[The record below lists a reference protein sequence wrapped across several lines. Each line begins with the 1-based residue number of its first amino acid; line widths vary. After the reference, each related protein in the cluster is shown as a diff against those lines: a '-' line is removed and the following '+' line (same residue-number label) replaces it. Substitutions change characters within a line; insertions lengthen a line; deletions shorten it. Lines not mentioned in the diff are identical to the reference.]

1 MNHLLLKISGDF
13 CEIYHI
19 YSNSFYNILSAYR
32 YLFDAVKLN
41 IKFHHVSDKPII
53 HFSTSAQ
60 QPELSKG
67 KISLVNI
74 CGFFT
79 VHISD

>member
-1 MNHLLLKISGDF
+1 MKSITSISTHFKTFLG
-13 CEIYHI
+13 
-19 YSNSFYNILSAYR
+19 AYR

-41 IKFHHVSDKPII
+41 IKFHHVSDKPIF

-60 QPELSKG
+60 QPQLWEE

-79 VHISD
+79 VYTSD